1 MCEECLKEVEKDD
14 KSILPIFTTENELGD
29 EDENSP
35 VGEGKKIKDS
45 ILAKKQEVEDSLTE
59 FFKNVHD
66 ILYDIEGRKLQ
77 EVDEKIKE
85 AFGRNLNF
93 DELQR
98 TIKVLK
104 EKAEKVKKRVDKD
117 EFQKIVS
124 KKDEYQELINN
135 SDNVIMDAQVYLEK
149 TSSLQNDWGKEFINI
164 PLTQYTEKICSPSVK
179 ATNPVMQRR
188 ELMGN
193 IFGLDI
199 ALEKMVQEYIK
210 LEK

>member
-14 KSILPIFTTENELGD
+14 KSILPIFTTESELGD